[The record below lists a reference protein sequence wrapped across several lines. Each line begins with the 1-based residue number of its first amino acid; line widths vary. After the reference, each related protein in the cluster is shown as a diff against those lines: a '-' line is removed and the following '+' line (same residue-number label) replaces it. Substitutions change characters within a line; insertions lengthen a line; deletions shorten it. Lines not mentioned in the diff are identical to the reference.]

1 MKRNLLI
8 SLFAIVLGFIPLKSQ
23 AHNLN
28 EFFKGSTAFYSLSK
42 FVHNNVIVIYD
53 KENKISSDN
62 LEYEYESNSIKQ
74 SISIIHSIPK
84 SSNYL
89 LVGDYIVNEDLAVIS
104 LVNSTKKNYIIYTF
118 KRTSEHKKWWSLLSM
133 YEGEMN

>member
-1 MKRNLLI
+1 MKKNLLI
-8 SLFAIVLGFIPLKSQ
+8 SLFSVVFGFTTLKSQ
-23 AHNLN
+23 AYNLN

-42 FVHNNVIVIYD
+42 LVNNNTIVIYD
-53 KENKISSDN
+53 KENKISSNN

-74 SISIIHSIPK
+74 SINIVHATPK

-89 LVGDYIVNEDLAVIS
+89 LVGDYIVNENLAVIS
-104 LVNSTKKNYIIYTF
+104 LVNSTKKKYIIYTF